1 MNYLTFQA
9 DQLRTVGRLA
19 LAMTMTAVLAGCATV
34 TTAVEHRNL
43 KASSKMSSSL
53 FIDPVAP
60 SQQTVLVQV
69 RNTTDKP
76 DFQIAQPL
84 IASIQAKGW
93 RLVDDPDAANLILQ
107 VNILQA
113 GQTEANA
120 VQSALA
126 SGYGGGLL
134 GSAAL
139 GGTAAALG
147 GANGY
152 GIGGSALAVGA
163 ADYVGSL
170 LVKSVMFSAITD
182 VRVLVRGKPGQT
194 YTVTHSA
201 SNDGSSASG
210 GATQAGQLAALAAAL
225 RGAPGPGTV
234 ESSVQNQST
243 TQSYTETSDR
253 KTLQTRI
260 VSTAEQVNLKWEE
273 ALPALRDGLVASI
286 GGLF

>member
-1 MNYLTFQA
+1 MNYCTLGSMSPRNA
-9 DQLRTVGRLA
+9 MRTGLFLA
-19 LAMTMTAVLAGCATV
+19 AAAILAGCATV

-43 KASSKMSSSL
+43 KASSKMSSSV
-53 FIDPVAP
+53 FIDPVSP

-84 IASIQAKGW
+84 IASIQSKGW
-93 RLVDDPDAANLILQ
+93 RLVDDPDAATLILQ

-113 GQTEANA
+113 GQAEANA
-120 VQSALA
+120 VQAALA

-139 GGTAAALG
+139 GGAAAALG

-152 GIGGSALAVGA
+152 GIGGGALAVGA

-170 LVKSVMFSAITD
+170 LVKSVYFSAITD

-201 SNDGSSASG
+201 SNDGNSASG
-210 GATQAGQLAALAAAL
+210 GATQAGQLAALASAL
-225 RGAPGPGTV
+225 RGGPAAGAV
-234 ESSVQNQST
+234 DSNVQSQST
-243 TQSYTETSDR
+243 SQSYTETSDR
-253 KTLQTRI
+253 KILQTRI
-260 VSTAEQVNLKWEE
+260 ISTAEQVNLKWEE
-273 ALPALRDGLVASI
+273 AVPALRDGLVSSI